1 MKPLRAAA
9 VSAIA
14 SLFLAAVPSA
24 KGAILLFDD
33 FDGYADQT
41 AFNAAWVNAPP
52 SSASGT
58 LSTLQAVSSPNSV
71 NYQTSAQRNER
82 GFAESGTPSAADPIT
97 FSFDFYDTNGTLSPY
112 RQYATIQDG
121 TGGSSGQLISMGLN
135 NTMTTLGDGGNF
147 YMARILG
154 YDGAPGVTGGGT
166 LNFFKLNQ
174 GAAPTRSTGWHNLK
188 AIITDTQ
195 VTFYVDGI
203 LSATENTAV
212 AATRSFDLAR
222 LGSGVSSTAQAY
234 FDNISIDNNPVPVVP
249 EPASVAVLTIGGL
262 ALTRGRRGK

>member
-14 SLFLAAVPSA
+14 SLFLVAVPSA

-58 LSTLQAVSSPNSV
+58 LSTLQAVSAPNSV

-82 GFAESGTPSAADPIT
+82 AFAESGMPSITDPIT
-97 FSFDFYDTNGTLSPY
+97 FSFDFYDTNGTLQPY
-112 RQYATIQDG
+112 RQYTTVQDG
-121 TGGSSGQLISMGLN
+121 AGSSSGQLISMGLN
-135 NTMTTLGDGGNF
+135 NNLFSSQDGGNY

-154 YDGAPGVTGGGT
+154 YDGGTGSGA
-166 LNFFKLNQ
+166 FFKLNAP
-174 GAAPTRSTGWHNLK
+174 GAPTRTTGWHNLK
-188 AIITDTQ
+188 AVITDADI
-195 VTFYVDGI
+195 TFYVDGI
-203 LSATENTAV
+203 VSATEITNV
-212 AATRSFDLAR
+212 AATRSFDLVR
-222 LGSGVSSTAQAY
+222 LGSGLASAAQA
-234 FDNISIDNNPVPVVP
+234 FLDNVSLDNNPAPVVP
-249 EPASVAVLTIGGL
+249 EPASLMFLSLGGL
-262 ALTRGRRGK
+262 ALLSRRSAR